1 MLRRLDRGDTV
12 AQRSPP
18 QVTVIRGF
26 FVMRIAVAATALLLA
41 TTAAVAQT
49 AGSDARASDPW
60 HQKAREIYE
69 HAVNTPT
76 VQGRGQVPALAN
88 WLADQF
94 RAGGFT
100 DVTVR
105 PYDVVRPDDHT
116 AALIVRWPA
125 AHPSGR
131 KAMLLMAHMDV
142 VEALRE
148 DWSRDPFQLG
158 EADGYFYGR
167 GSNDDKMGVIA
178 IMTTLLR
185 LKAEGFE
192 PNRDIIVL
200 FTGDEE
206 TGGRGAELAANE
218 WLDTSQIDFA
228 LNGDA
233 GGGSF
238 DTEGNLLG
246 FGIQT
251 AEKVYQDFTFSVT
264 NPGGHSSRPRP
275 DNAIYSLA
283 HTLDRLEQYRF
294 PPMQNETTRAYF
306 AHRATTADPELA
318 AMIRRWLA
326 NPQDGDAADAIEA
339 SPTEVGLT
347 RTRCVATRLAGGHA
361 NNALP
366 QLATA
371 NVNCRIFP
379 GVDPAHVLATLREI
393 AAPDHVTV
401 EPVAVAH
408 PSDASPLREDVVG
421 AYSAAV
427 HARHPGAAIVP
438 DMSAGATDGLYF
450 RVRGVP
456 VYGVEGS
463 WIVTPTDERA
473 HGRDERLPVRAFDDD
488 IDHWT
493 DMVRRLAS

>member
-1 MLRRLDRGDTV
+1 
-12 AQRSPP
+12 
-18 QVTVIRGF
+18 
-26 FVMRIAVAATALLLA
+26 MRVAAIASTLFA
-41 TTAAVAQT
+41 TAAVAQPP
-49 AGSDARASDPW
+49 AQAPDRW
-60 HQKAREIYE
+60 QQEAREIYRE
-69 HAVNTPT
+69 AVNTPT
-76 VQGRGQVPALAN
+76 VQGRGQVPALAEA
-88 WLADQF
+88 LARRF
-94 RAGGFT
+94 RAAGFS
-100 DVTVR
+100 DVTVH

-142 VEALRE
+142 VEARRE
-148 DWSRDPFQLG
+148 DWSRDPFELG

-167 GSNDDKMGVIA
+167 GTGDDKVGVTA
-178 IMTTLLR
+178 ITTALLR
-185 LKAEGFE
+185 LRAEGFQ

-206 TGGRGAELAANE
+206 TGGRGAELAANQ

-233 GGGSF
+233 GGGAF
-238 DTEGNLLG
+238 DESGHLLG

-251 AEKVYQDFTFSVT
+251 SEKIYQDYTLTAT

-275 DNAIYSLA
+275 DNAIYALA

-294 PPMQNETTRAYF
+294 APMQNETTRAYF
-306 AHRATTADPELA
+306 AHRATTADPALA
-318 AMIRRWLA
+318 ALIRRWLA
-326 NPQDGDAADAIEA
+326 NPDDGAAADAIEA
-339 SPTEVGLT
+339 SPTETGLT

-379 GVDPAHVLATLREI
+379 GVDPATVLATLREI
-393 AAPDHVTV
+393 GAPDHVSV
-401 EPVAVAH
+401 EPVEVAH
-408 PSDASPLREDVVG
+408 PSGPSPLRPDVVG
-421 AYSAAV
+421 AYTTAV

-463 WIVTPTDERA
+463 WIVTPIDERA
-473 HGRDERLPVRAFDDD
+473 HGRDERLPVRAFDEDL
-488 IDHWT
+488 DHWT
-493 DMVRRLAS
+493 DMIRRLAH